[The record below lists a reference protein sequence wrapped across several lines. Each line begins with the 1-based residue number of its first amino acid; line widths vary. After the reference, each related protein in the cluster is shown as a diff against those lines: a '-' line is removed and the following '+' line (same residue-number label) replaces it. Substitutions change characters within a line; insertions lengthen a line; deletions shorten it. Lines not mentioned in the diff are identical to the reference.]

1 MTIDDVLFFDTETTG
16 VPDKQAKWDTDYAD
30 YPHIVQIAWIL
41 GEHRE
46 SHIICPSGWD
56 IPEASVEVHGITKE
70 RAILVGEPFIVVID
84 RFLSFCHKAGLLC
97 GHNIHF
103 DTGIIKA
110 NILRELGWEYYDVW
124 GVELALFKGK
134 RIDTMRSSMKW
145 VDARFA
151 TGRLKFP
158 NLTELYSRCFPGESF
173 PAHDALADTEAVKRC
188 LPVLLELGLVELKLK
203 EYPEDKGALFQQT
216 PANAPNSPSIEKDDK
231 CINPEQKAAKSA
243 DFEKITENATR
254 LLQQN
259 DF

>member
-1 MTIDDVLFFDTETTG
+1 MPE
-16 VPDKQAKWDTDYAD
+16 KQAKWDTDYAD

-46 SHIICPSGWD
+46 SHIICPSGWG

-70 RAILVGEPFIVVID
+70 RAILVGEPFSVVID

-103 DTGIIKA
+103 DIGIIKA
-110 NILRELGWEYYDVW
+110 NILRERGREYYDVW
-124 GVELALFKGK
+124 GVEQALFKGK

-243 DFEKITENATR
+243 DFEKITDNAAM